1 MLPRAMQLAFLMAGH
16 ERLGAEACGSIHSR
30 TSHGVCDVLHLI
42 LAQFRLSRGIVRA
55 GTLPSGG
62 CVFLGLGAL
71 RDPRAVGIAPASN
84 GDDARL
90 FVVDAWLDS
99 ILVFEGVQLC
109 SAFCVSKADLQ
120 VGDNCCSRTLVE
132 DIRLGNIK
140 GPGADEVALGLAFTS
155 HGHLVIAMGLRDA
168 TSLAP
173 AVRGTH
179 NLGPRGKLLLLD
191 RHGIFLGFID
201 DAVWFTP
208 PFSVVCDYADRII
221 LQHRDGLAVYE
232 LHAAG
237 SPLYPRLLPGSPRLV
252 HFARPPLRELEQIK
266 DEARCR
272 EQGGDECVEGGQ
284 VFTPA
289 EASSI
294 LQLSG
299 PCGVACDHAGHL
311 LILDWE
317 R

>member
-1 MLPRAMQLAFLMAGH
+1 MSSRLTPRSCASASAIALCVVDVTFCANSRGFVNFSHCESVTPAGLANFNAH
-16 ERLGAEACGSIHSR
+16 ATDAAPPK
-30 TSHGVCDVLHLI
+30 I
-42 LAQFRLSRGIVRA
+42 LAAASPNSSRA
-55 GTLPSGG
+55 GEVQKVCPD
-62 CVFLGLGAL
+62 
-71 RDPRAVGIAPASN
+71 RREPA
-84 GDDARL
+84 
-90 FVVDAWLDS
+90 FIV
-99 ILVFEGVQLC
+99 
-109 SAFCVSKADLQ
+109 AFCVRKADLQ

-155 HGHLVIAMGLRDA
+155 HGHLVIAIGLRDA
-168 TSLAP
+168 TSLEP

-191 RHGIFLGFID
+191 RNGIFLGFID

-272 EQGGDECVEGGQ
+272 EQGGDECVEEGQ

-299 PCGVACDHAGHL
+299 PCGVACDDAGHL